1 MGLRLVRSGSRK
13 GARPSLASEADVR
26 LAYDA
31 HGGELYR
38 YAVRATGDEG
48 SSQDIVQEVFLRA
61 WRSADRFDPE
71 LASLRVWLFAIARNV
86 VVDHHRAVGARPW
99 LRGLTDQPDD
109 ARQPV
114 AEHSEQLVHDW
125 VVEEALERI
134 GAEHR
139 QALTETY
146 LRDRP
151 YADVAAELGIPVG
164 TLRSRVFYGLKA
176 LRVVL
181 DEMEVT
187 L

>member
-1 MGLRLVRSGSRK
+1 MGLRLVRSGHRRA
-13 GARPSLASEADVR
+13 ARPSMATEADVR

-38 YAVRATGDEG
+38 YAVRATGDDG
-48 SSQDIVQEVFLRA
+48 AAQDLVQEVFLRA
-61 WRSADRFDPE
+61 WRAADRFDPA

-99 LRGLTDQPDD
+99 LRGLTDQPDETKH
-109 ARQPV
+109 PV
-114 AEHSEQLVHDW
+114 ADHADRMTHEW

-134 GAEHR
+134 GEEHR
-139 QALTETY
+139 HALTETY

-151 YADVAAELGIPVG
+151 YADVAAELRIPVG

>member
-1 MGLRLVRSGSRK
+1 MGLRLVRSGTHK
-13 GARPSLASEADVR
+13 DARPSLATEADVR

-38 YAVRATGDEG
+38 FAVRATGDDG
-48 SSQDIVQEVFLRA
+48 ASQDIVQEIFLRA

-86 VVDHHRAVGARPW
+86 VVDHHRAIGARPW

-109 ARQPV
+109 VGPPV
-114 AEHSEQLVHDW
+114 ADHSEHLVHEW
-125 VVEEALERI
+125 VVEAALERL
-134 GAEHR
+134 GEEQR

-151 YADVAAELGIPVG
+151 YAEVAAELGIPVG

-176 LRVVL
+176 LRVVM